1 MQSSLLRES
10 LVTLGLNF
18 LELAQLLDMNV
29 RTVQRWLSGE
39 VEIPRSI
46 ECVINAWMYL
56 NQMGLPWRPDGFSVA
71 LLSPE
76 QVKNQLLLQME
87 SSKELV
93 KIIKKVKSRG
103 GPAAPWIV
111 DLSAKK
117 ATLGDVWV
125 RFYILSNG
133 SFSPQSYG
141 RFDKNPDLYRDQSI
155 LEDAYVCI
163 AEAIA
168 VRNEKYKDADWS
180 SVDI

>member
-1 MQSSLLRES
+1 MQSSSLRES
-10 LVTLGLNF
+10 LVTLGLNIQ
-18 LELAQLLDMNV
+18 ELADLLGINV

-39 VEIPRSI
+39 VDIPKSI
-46 ECVINAWMYL
+46 ECVVNAWMYL
-56 NQMGLPWRPDGFSVA
+56 NQLGLPWRPDGFSVS
-71 LLSPE
+71 LLSVE
-76 QVKNQLLLQME
+76 EVKSQLILHME
-87 SSKELV
+87 NTKELA
-93 KIIKKVKSRG
+93 KIIKKVQARG
-103 GPAAPWIV
+103 GPAAPWSV

-141 RFDKNPDLYRDQSI
+141 RFDKFPDVDRDQSI

-168 VRNEKYKDADWS
+168 TRNKKYKDADWS

>member
-1 MQSSLLRES
+1 MQSSSLRES
-10 LVTLGLNF
+10 IVTLGLNVQ
-18 LELAQLLDMNV
+18 ELAYLLGINV
-29 RTVQRWLSGE
+29 RTVRRWLSE
-39 VEIPRSI
+39 DVEIPRSI
-46 ECVINAWMYL
+46 ECVINAWIYL
-56 NQMGLPWRPDGFSVA
+56 NQLGLPWRPDGFSVA

-87 SSKELV
+87 NTKELA
-93 KIIKKVKSRG
+93 KIIKKVKNRG
-103 GPAAPWIV
+103 GPAAPWSV

-117 ATLGDVWV
+117 ANLGDVWV

-141 RFDKNPDLYRDQSI
+141 RFDKYPDIDRDQSI

-168 VRNEKYKDADWS
+168 SRDKKYKEADWS

>member
-1 MQSSLLRES
+1 MQTSLLKES
-10 LVTLGLNF
+10 LVTLGLNAI
-18 LELAQLLDMNV
+18 ELADLLGINV
-29 RTVQRWLSGE
+29 RTVQRWLAGQ
-39 VEIPRSI
+39 VEIPKSI
-46 ECVINAWMYL
+46 GLVINAWMYL
-56 NQMGLPWRPDGFSVA
+56 NQLGLPWRPDGFSVT
-71 LLSPE
+71 LLSLD

-87 SSKELV
+87 NTKELA
-93 KIIKKVKSRG
+93 KIIKKVQARG

-133 SFSPQSYG
+133 NFSPQSYG
-141 RFDKNPDLYRDQSI
+141 RYDKFPSFERDQSI

-168 VRNEKYKDADWS
+168 ARNEKYKEADWS

>member
-1 MQSSLLRES
+1 MQSSSLRES
-10 LVTLGLNF
+10 LVTLGLNV
-18 LELAQLLDMNV
+18 LELAQLLGINV
-29 RTVQRWLSGE
+29 RTVQRWLSGD
-39 VEIPRSI
+39 VEIPKSI
-46 ECVINAWMYL
+46 DCVINAWMYL
-56 NQMGLPWRPDGFSVA
+56 NQLGLPWRPDGFSVA
-71 LLSPE
+71 LLSTE

-87 SSKELV
+87 NTKELV

-103 GPAAPWIV
+103 GPAAPWTV

-125 RFYILSNG
+125 RFYILPNG

-141 RFDKNPDLYRDQSI
+141 RFDKHPDLDRDQSI

-163 AEAIA
+163 VEAIA
-168 VRNEKYKDADWS
+168 ARNEKYKEADWS